1 MSNISLALIR
11 VFVPLSLVSFGGA
24 RTIIPDIER
33 QTVSV
38 HGWLTHREFIEMF
51 AISRAAPGPGVTLV
65 TLIGWKAGGWLG
77 ALVAS
82 LAIYV
87 PVALIVILVSVLFR
101 RYEIPPWSE
110 RIERAMTPIAI
121 GLILAGVFSVLN
133 LMGGTLISYAVVGA
147 SAAIVCWRRVN
158 PLLLLAAGGAV
169 YAAAFLLAL

>member
-1 MSNISLALIR
+1 MNDTFLALVR

-33 QTVSV
+33 QAVTV

-82 LAIYV
+82 LAIYM
-87 PVALIVILVSVLFR
+87 PVALLVVVAAILFR
-101 RYEIPPWSE
+101 RYNVPPWSE
-110 RIERAMTPIAI
+110 RLERAMTPIAI
-121 GLILAGVFSVLN
+121 GLIFAGVLAVLN
-133 LMGGTLISYAVVGA
+133 LMGGVLAYAMAAA
-147 SAAIVCWRRVN
+147 SAAIVCWRRIN
-158 PLLLLAAGGAV
+158 PLLLLGCGGAV
-169 YAAAFLLAL
+169 YAAAFLIT

>member
-1 MSNISLALIR
+1 MNNTLLALVR

-33 QTVSV
+33 QAVAV
-38 HGWLTHREFIEMF
+38 HGWLTHREFIELF

-87 PVALIVILVSVLFR
+87 PVALIVVTVAVLFR
-101 RYEIPPWSE
+101 RYSIPPWSE
-110 RIERAMTPIAI
+110 RIERALTPIAI
-121 GLILAGVFSVLN
+121 GLILAGVFSVLDI
-133 LMGGTLISYAVVGA
+133 MGGTLIAYAVTGA
-147 SAAIVCWRRVN
+147 SAAIMFWRRIS
-158 PLLLLAAGGAV
+158 PLLLLAGGGAV
-169 YAAAFLLAL
+169 YAIAFLLT

>member
-1 MSNISLALIR
+1 MNNTALALIG
-11 VFVPLSLVSFGGA
+11 VFAPLSLVSFGGA
-24 RTIIPDIER
+24 RTIIPDIET
-33 QTVSV
+33 QAVSV

-87 PVALIVILVSVLFR
+87 PVTLIVIGASVLFR
-101 RYEIPPWSE
+101 RYDIPPWSE

-121 GLILAGVFSVLN
+121 GLILAGAASVLK
-133 LMGGTLISYAVVGA
+133 LMGGTVISYAVVGA
-147 SAAIVCWRRVN
+147 STAIINWRRIN
-158 PLLLLAAGGAV
+158 PLLLLAGGGAV
-169 YAAAFLLAL
+169 YAVAYLLT